1 MNSYW
6 SGLVAPAFDRSR
18 LHTPPDRHSLRAA
31 ALDLKSQ
38 GLTPRDIATALRLS
52 ERAVLELLEVAK

>member
-6 SGLVAPAFDRSR
+6 SALVAPAFDRSR
-18 LHTPPDRHSLRAA
+18 LHTPQDREHQRAA
-31 ALDLKSQ
+31 ALELRSQ

-52 ERAVLELLEVAK
+52 ERAVLDLLEVTR

>member
-1 MNSYW
+1 MSPYW
-6 SGLVAPAFDRSR
+6 SGLVASAFDRSR
-18 LHTPPDRHSLRAA
+18 QHTPQDRAVLAA
-31 ALDLKSQ
+31 AARELQSQ

>member
-18 LHTPPDRHSLRAA
+18 LHTPQDRDSLCAA
-31 ALDLKSQ
+31 ARELQSQ
-38 GLTPRDIATALRLS
+38 GLTPRDIAAALRLP